1 MRTNHIG
8 SAGGMAVAVAVATV
22 LTFAAPAAARHEGG
36 KGAPAP
42 APTPTSFADMDASLN
57 AFFASVDARTDLG
70 AAKNFLVKRA
80 QQAMTNT
87 ATAEQLLA
95 KGRKRQART
104 FLKRA
109 QRDLIGFKHRLETST
124 SKSRISDD
132 VRKAMIAA
140 VAPVSS
146 QLDGLRSTL

>member
-8 SAGGMAVAVAVATV
+8 NTWRMVVAVAVATV
-22 LTFAAPAAARHEGG
+22 LTFAGPAPAKHKGG
-36 KGAPAP
+36 PAP
-42 APTPTSFADMDASLN
+42 APTPASFVDTEASLS
-57 AFFASVDARTDLG
+57 AFFATVSAATDLG

-87 ATAEQLLA
+87 TTAEQLLA

-109 QRDLIGFKHRLETST
+109 QRDLIGFEHRLSTST
-124 SKSRISDD
+124 SKSRIPEAT
-132 VRKAMIAA
+132 RQAMIAA
-140 VAPVSS
+140 VGPVRS

>member
-1 MRTNHIG
+1 ML
-8 SAGGMAVAVAVATV
+8 VAVAVATV
-22 LTFAAPAAARHEGG
+22 LTFTAPAAARHVGG
-36 KGAPAP
+36 KSAP
-42 APTPTSFADMDASLN
+42 APTPASFADTEATLS
-57 AFFASVDARTDLG
+57 AFFASVSARTDLG
-70 AAKNFLVKRA
+70 AAKDFLVKRA

-87 ATAEQLLA
+87 TTAEQLLA

-109 QRDLIGFKHRLETST
+109 QRDLIGFEHRLTTGT
-124 SKSRISDD
+124 SKSRIPDD

-140 VAPVSS
+140 VDPVRS

>member
-8 SAGGMAVAVAVATV
+8 SAWRMAVAVVVATV
-22 LTFAAPAAARHEGG
+22 LTFAGPAAARHRGG
-36 KGAPAP
+36 AAP
-42 APTPTSFADMDASLN
+42 APTPTSFADMDASLS
-57 AFFASVDARTDLG
+57 AFFTTVSAATDLG

-87 ATAEQLLA
+87 TTAEQLLA

-109 QRDLIGFKHRLETST
+109 QRDLIGFEHRLSTST
-124 SKSRISDD
+124 SKSRIPDATRQALVTAVTP
-132 VRKAMIAA
+132 VR
-140 VAPVSS
+140 S